1 MLIFS
6 GSWYIFSRCKFK
18 SSLSEEKRSRNYCC
32 IYFLPLLWVSFFGDS
47 YARWTFFAHLLY
59 LSLFLSF
66 FKESLFISDFIFT
79 FFLLS
84 IFCLLYH
91 IIHGLYSLLFLHFS
105 YFFESFS
112 FVSCPSCQL
121 FFKIVFLSNNFIYAI
136 CPIVSIGLLISFSLF

>member
-32 IYFLPLLWVSFFGDS
+32 IYSLPLLWVSSLGTRMHVGPSLLTFYTYHFF
-47 YARWTFFAHLLY
+47 FH
-59 LSLFLSF
+59 SLKSLCSF
-66 FKESLFISDFIFT
+66 FT
-79 FFLLS
+79 
-84 IFCLLYH
+84 
-91 IIHGLYSLLFLHFS
+91 LFLHFS
-105 YFFESFS
+105 SFPSSVYFIILSMVCIHYYSFILVIFFESFS